1 MLFVHSFLST
11 INLHCLRF
19 EVMVKWND
27 HLELG
32 VELCFLQ
39 KIHMTETIEVNTT
52 YLWFYVSGT
61 SIVCTGHTAK
71 LV

>member
-1 MLFVHSFLST
+1 
-11 INLHCLRF
+11 
-19 EVMVKWND
+19 MVKWND